1 MAQKVQKKFALNI
14 QGVVEIKDGNIVIL
28 VEDRG
33 EFDLAELMKA
43 FSGSECKISVSHD
56 EEYVGPEVNS
66 ETGEVI

>member
-14 QGVVEIKDGNIVIL
+14 QGTVEIKDGNITIL

-33 EFDLAELMKA
+33 EFDLAELMKP
-43 FSGSECKISVSHD
+43 FSGNECKIAVSYD
-56 EEYVGPEVNS
+56 EEYTPDVDT